1 MRLLA
6 KREEKGMQKTVVLL
20 GTLDTKGIEF
30 GYVKEKI
37 IEQGCRALVVDA
49 GVLGTPLLEPDI
61 TREQVAQAAGSTI
74 EDIISL
80 GDEEKAIVLMSKG
93 ATAIIQEL
101 YQSGRLDGIL
111 SLGGTMGTFLATAAM
126 RALPIGVP
134 KVMVSTV
141 AAWDTRSY
149 LGAKDITM
157 IPPVADI
164 LGLNRITKRMLTT
177 AAGAIVGMVRADPG
191 PLPSEKPLIAITLH
205 GDMMPCANMAKQV
218 LEGRGYEVIVF
229 PATGTGG
236 KALEEWIEQGL
247 INGVFD
253 MITHEVMCNLCGG
266 LEDAGPNRLEAAGKK
281 GTPQVVA
288 PGKAEAISFD
298 MTHGMPEHLKGR
310 KIWMH
315 TSAAG
320 LVHAT
325 KEEMTLFGKVVAE
338 KLNKAT
344 GPTAVIVPKRGFSG
358 RDRAGDDW
366 HEPETNLALIEALKR
381 NIEPKIEI
389 VEVDAHINDRLFAET
404 AAILLHELM
413 HKSG

>member
-1 MRLLA
+1 
-6 KREEKGMQKTVVLL
+6 MQNTVVLL

-37 IEQGCRALVVDA
+37 MEQGCRAVVVDA
-49 GVLGTPLLEPDI
+49 GVLGKPLLQPDI
-61 TREQVAQAAGSTI
+61 TREQVAQAAGSTLKDVI
-74 EDIISL
+74 AL
-80 GDEEKAIVLMSKG
+80 GDEEKAIALMSRG
-93 ATAIIQEL
+93 ATAVVQQL

-111 SLGGTMGTFLATAAM
+111 ALGGTMGTFLATAAM

-141 AAWDTRSY
+141 AAWDTRLY
-149 LGAKDITM
+149 LGSKDITM
-157 IPPVADI
+157 IAPVADI
-164 LGLNRITKRMLTT
+164 LGLNRITKRLLAT

-191 PLPSEKPLIAITLH
+191 PLPAEKPLIAITLH
-205 GDMMPCANMAKQV
+205 GDMMPCANTAKEL
-218 LEGRGYEVIVF
+218 LEGKGYEVIVF

-253 MITHEVMCNLCGG
+253 MITHEVMCNLFSG

-281 GTPQVVA
+281 GIPQVVA

-310 KIWMH
+310 KLWMH

-320 LVHAT
+320 LVHAR
-325 KEEMTLFGKVVAE
+325 KEEMALFGKVVAE

-344 GPTAVIVPKRGFSG
+344 GPTAVIIPKRGFSA
-358 RDRAGDDW
+358 RDRAGDEW
-366 HEPETNLALIEALKR
+366 HEPEANLALIEALKTS
-381 NIEPKIEI
+381 IEPKIQI

-404 AAILLHELM
+404 AAILLDELM
-413 HKSG
+413 HKPG

>member
-1 MRLLA
+1 M
-6 KREEKGMQKTVVLL
+6 
-20 GTLDTKGIEF
+20 
-30 GYVKEKI
+30 
-37 IEQGCRALVVDA
+37 
-49 GVLGTPLLEPDI
+49 
-61 TREQVAQAAGSTI
+61 
-74 EDIISL
+74 
-80 GDEEKAIVLMSKG
+80 LMSKG

-101 YQSGRLDGIL
+101 CQSGRLDGIL

-126 RALPIGVP
+126 RALPVGVP

-141 AAWDTRSY
+141 AAWDTRLY

-177 AAGAIVGMVRADPG
+177 AAGAIVGMVQADPG
-191 PLPSEKPLIAITLH
+191 PLPSEKSLIAITLH

-218 LEGRGYEVIVF
+218 LEERGYEVIVF

-253 MITHEVMCNLCGG
+253 MITHEVMCNLFGG
-266 LEDAGPNRLEAAGKK
+266 LEDAGPSRLEAAGKK
-281 GTPQVVA
+281 GIPQVVA

-325 KEEMTLFGKVVAE
+325 KEEMALFGKVVAE

-358 RDRAGDDW
+358 RDTAGDDW
-366 HEPETNLALIEALKR
+366 HEPETNLTLIEALKR

-404 AAILLHELM
+404 AAILLDELM
-413 HKSG
+413 HKPG

>member
-1 MRLLA
+1 
-6 KREEKGMQKTVVLL
+6 MQNTVVLL

-30 GYVKEKI
+30 GYVREKI
-37 IEQGCRALVVDA
+37 MEQGCRAIVVDA
-49 GVLGTPLLEPDI
+49 GVLGQPLLQPDI
-61 TREQVAQAAGSTI
+61 TREQVAQAAGSTLKDVI
-74 EDIISL
+74 AL
-80 GDEEKAIVLMSKG
+80 GDEEKAIALMSRG
-93 ATAIIQEL
+93 ATAVVQQL

-111 SLGGTMGTFLATAAM
+111 ALGGTMGTFLATAAM

-141 AAWDTRSY
+141 AAWDTRLY
-149 LGAKDITM
+149 LGSKDITM
-157 IPPVADI
+157 IAPVADI
-164 LGLNRITKRMLTT
+164 LGLNRITKRLLAT

-191 PLPSEKPLIAITLH
+191 PLPAEKPLIAITLH
-205 GDMMPCANMAKQV
+205 GDMMPCANTAKEL
-218 LEGRGYEVIVF
+218 LEGKGYEVIVF

-253 MITHEVMCNLCGG
+253 MITHEVMCNLFGG
-266 LEDAGPNRLEAAGKK
+266 LEDAGANRLEAAGKK
-281 GTPQVVA
+281 GIPQVVA

-310 KIWMH
+310 KLWMH

-320 LVHAT
+320 LVHAR
-325 KEEMTLFGKVVAE
+325 KEEMALFGKVVAE

-344 GPTAVIVPKRGFSG
+344 GPTAVIIPKRGFSA
-358 RDRAGDDW
+358 RDRAGDEW
-366 HEPETNLALIEALKR
+366 HEPEANLALIEALKTS
-381 NIEPKIEI
+381 IEPKIQI

-404 AAILLHELM
+404 AAILLDELM
-413 HKSG
+413 HKPG